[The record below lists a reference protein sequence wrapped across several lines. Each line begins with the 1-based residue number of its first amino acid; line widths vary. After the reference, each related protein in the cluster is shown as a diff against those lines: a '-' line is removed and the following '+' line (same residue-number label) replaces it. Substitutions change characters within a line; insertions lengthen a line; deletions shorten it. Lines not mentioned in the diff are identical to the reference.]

1 MEDPVI
7 SKIKSQFDKKGNP
20 AKIPLM
26 SGKKFFEARSETDG
40 VYVDNLKKEPFL
52 PWEIFTE
59 AVNCIKENGGKVKKG
74 NATNSRLGDQNLGLD
89 TLEGYIASKVYG
101 CRIGDPVLKRTVP
114 VASILA
120 WAEICE
126 NTRGQIGLLSEEKEL
141 HTSESENEMSPA
153 FIVEEDKESSE
164 INTVYTQPDSKP
176 IETRNLEAELKEK
189 IQKIKELDE
198 QAIDGEEEIGR
209 LRTEIEAREKLLLEK
224 DSELQALQE
233 KFTEKSEDDT
243 HFESKLTDK
252 EDEIEGLTKELRE
265 KVENIKILTEE
276 LSAKEREIEKLE
288 ESISIKDKDLKTL
301 AEEVI
306 TRVGEMKKIEEKL
319 TLKERKISTMET
331 MLTTA
336 EEKVKNL
343 EKQLSAFE
351 GEEKLAIQLREKE
364 EFIKQLKGTLA
375 SKEEAFSRVSE
386 ENRKYKMQQK
396 LASEGL
402 RQIDEQ
408 KASKKWWK
416 RL

>member
-7 SKIKSQFDKKGNP
+7 SKIKSQFNKKGNP

-26 SGKKFFEARSETDG
+26 SRKQFFEARAETDG

-59 AVNCIKENGGKVKKG
+59 AVNCIKENNGKVKKG
-74 NATNSRLGDQNLGLD
+74 NATNSKLGDPNLGLD

-101 CRIGDPVLKRTVP
+101 CRKGDPVFKRVTP
-114 VASILA
+114 IASILA

-126 NTRGQIGLLSEEKEL
+126 NTRGQIELRSEEKEL
-141 HTSESENEMSPA
+141 
-153 FIVEEDKESSE
+153 
-164 INTVYTQPDSKP
+164 YTYGNNPDSKS
-176 IETRNLEAELKEK
+176 IEMRNLEAELEEK
-189 IQKIKELDE
+189 IQKIKEFDQQTADWE
-198 QAIDGEEEIGR
+198 KEVGK
-209 LRTEIEAREKLLLEK
+209 LRTELEVHEKLLVEK

-233 KFTEKSEDDT
+233 KFTIKSEEAKRL
-243 HFESKLTDK
+243 ESRLIEK
-252 EDEIEGLTKELRE
+252 EDETESLTE
-265 KVENIKILTEE
+265 KLLEKTESGKILAEKIST
-276 LSAKEREIEKLE
+276 KEREIEKLE
-288 ESISIKDKDLKTL
+288 KSVSIKDKDLKTL

-306 TRVGEMKKIEEKL
+306 TRAGEMRKIEEKL
-319 TLKERKISTMET
+319 SLKERKINTMET
-331 MLTTA
+331 MLATA
-336 EEKVKNL
+336 EEKIKKL

-351 GEEKLAIQLREKE
+351 GEEKLAVQLREKE

-386 ENRKYKMQQK
+386 ENRKYKMQHK

-402 RQIDEQ
+402 RQIEEQ